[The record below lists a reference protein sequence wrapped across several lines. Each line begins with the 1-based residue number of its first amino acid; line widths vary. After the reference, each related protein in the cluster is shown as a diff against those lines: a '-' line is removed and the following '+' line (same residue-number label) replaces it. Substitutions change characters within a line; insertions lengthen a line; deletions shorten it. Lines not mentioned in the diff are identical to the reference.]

1 MIDKL
6 FSLWDSV
13 QDFLSQAAEATGLSD
28 AIEVIEQNDVQL
40 VLKANGRDVIVN
52 KRYGTVMAESRLL
65 ARTAAIKSVD
75 IKYCRHRYRGRLVEW
90 WVVRLNLNWYSSVRI
105 GSTKNKLDAAIAAAN
120 LGTATGKKVRSY

>member
-6 FSLWDSV
+6 SSLWDSARN
-13 QDFLSQAAEATGLSD
+13 FLAHAAEAVGLSD
-28 AIEVIEQNDVQL
+28 VIEVIEQNDVQL
-40 VLKANGRDVIVN
+40 VLKANGREIVVN
-52 KRYGTVMAESRLL
+52 KRYGTVMSGSRLL
-65 ARTAAIKSVD
+65 TRTAAIKSVD
-75 IKYCRHRYRGRLVEW
+75 IKHCRNKNNPPFKER

>member
-6 FSLWDSV
+6 FSLWDSA
-13 QDFLSQAAEATGLSD
+13 QDFLSRAAEAAGLSD
-28 AIEVIEQNDVQL
+28 VIEVIEQDNVQL
-40 VLKANGRDVIVN
+40 VLKANGREIIVN
-52 KRYGTVMAESRLL
+52 KRYGTVMADSRLL

-75 IKYCRHRYRGRLVEW
+75 IKYCRHRNHGRLVEW
-90 WVVRLNLNWYSSVRI
+90 WVVRLNLSWHSSVRI

>member
-13 QDFLSQAAEATGLSD
+13 QDFLSRAAEATGLSD

-40 VLKANGRDVIVN
+40 VLKANGREIIVN

-75 IKYCRHRYRGRLVEW
+75 IKYCRHRYRDRLVEW